1 MVCAVS
7 HGWFW
12 GLKTVCV
19 YWQVP
24 GGSYWASLSFI
35 FLCEMGLAIVPLV
48 GSEQHSAGHLS
59 APQMLAP
66 RVNLTIIHGLFN
78 SSRCTP
84 FTIISSPLGLEG

>member
-1 MVCAVS
+1 MV
-7 HGWFW
+7 
-12 GLKTVCV
+12 L
-19 YWQVP
+19 
-24 GGSYWASLSFI
+24 GSKNSLCLLAGTLRKLLGFSKFHF
-35 FLCEMGLAIVPLV
+35 FLCEMGLAIVPLA